1 MMNVYLFEFIGTALL
16 ILLGNGVVA
25 NVSLK
30 NTYGFNAGLIVIT
43 FGWAIGVF
51 VGVFVSADAS
61 GGHLN
66 PAVTL
71 GLATAGKFS
80 WQMVPGYVFAQVLGA
95 MMGSLLVWLT
105 YKKHYDTTEDPG
117 AIRGTFSTGPAIDK
131 PLWNFITELIGT
143 FVLVFSVFY
152 IAGGTLGDEPI
163 SLGSLDAL
171 PVGLVVLGIGLSLG
185 GPTGYA
191 INPARDLGPR
201 IMHTLLPIKA
211 KGDSNWK
218 YAWIPVLGPITGG
231 VLAALI
237 YMAISM

>member
-1 MMNVYLFEFIGTALL
+1 MTVYLFELIGTAML

-25 NVSLK
+25 NVLLK

-51 VGVFVSADAS
+51 VGVFISADAS
-61 GGHLN
+61 GAHLN

-80 WQMVPGYVFAQVLGA
+80 WQIVPGYILAQVLGA

-105 YKKHYDTTEDPG
+105 YKKHYDATEDPD
-117 AIRGTFSTGPAIDK
+117 ALRSTFCTGPAIDK

-143 FVLVFSVFY
+143 FVLVFGVFY
-152 IAGGTLGDEPI
+152 IAGGTMGDEPI

-171 PVGLVVLGIGLSLG
+171 PVGLLVLGIGLSLG
-185 GPTGYA
+185 GATGYA
-191 INPARDLGPR
+191 INQQRDFGPR
-201 IMHTLLPIKA
+201 IMHALLPIKA
-211 KGDSNWK
+211 KGNSNWK
-218 YAWIPVLGPITGG
+218 YAWIPVLGPITGSII
-231 VLAALI
+231 AALT
-237 YMAISM
+237 YLAIGM

>member
-1 MMNVYLFEFIGTALL
+1 MNAYLFEFIGTALL

-61 GGHLN
+61 GAHIN

-80 WQMVPGYVFAQVLGA
+80 WQMVPGYILAQMLGA

-105 YKKHYDTTEDPG
+105 YKKHYDATEDPG

-131 PLWNFITELIGT
+131 PLWNFITEFIGT
-143 FVLVFSVFY
+143 FVLVFGVFY

-171 PVGLVVLGIGLSLG
+171 PVGLLVLGIGLSLG
-185 GPTGYA
+185 GATGYA

-201 IMHTLLPIKA
+201 IMHALLPIKA

-218 YAWIPVLGPITGG
+218 YAWIPVLGPIAGG
-231 VLAALI
+231 VLAALVFLGI
-237 YMAISM
+237 NM

>member
-1 MMNVYLFEFIGTALL
+1 MNEYLFEFIGTSLL

-25 NVSLK
+25 NVALK

-61 GGHLN
+61 GAHLN

-80 WQMVPGYVFAQVLGA
+80 WQMVPGYVLAQVLGA

-117 AIRGTFSTGPAIDK
+117 AIRATFSTGPAINK

-143 FVLVFSVFY
+143 FVLVFAVFY

-201 IMHTLLPIKA
+201 IMHALLPIKA